1 MKEPIIIAGCGDIG
15 LRVAVLALAA
25 GHEVAGLVRSAASAA
40 RLRTLG
46 AMAVTGDLDDST
58 QPVAHLPS
66 AGATVIYTVPPPGGG
81 EYDPRVRVFCGSIE
95 PGEEPRT
102 LVYLSTTGVYGD
114 QGGAVVTEATPPR
127 AETSRAK
134 RRLDA
139 EQLLLAWGAHRQVR
153 IVILRVAG
161 IYGPGRLPL
170 NRIQEG
176 CPVLRDE
183 DAPYTSRIHADDL
196 ARICLAAAAH
206 GEHGEI
212 FNICDGEVSTMTD
225 YFNAVADAF
234 NLPRPAQVDRDE
246 AKLRM
251 PPLLYSYFGESRRID
266 NQRMRERLQVRLQY
280 PDLPSGLAASKEK
293 RDEP

>member
-1 MKEPIIIAGCGDIG
+1 MDERILIAGCGDIG
-15 LRVAVLALAA
+15 LRVARLALAD
-25 GHEVAGLVRSAASAA
+25 GCEVAGLVRSAATGN
-40 RLRTLG
+40 RLRALG
-46 AMAVTGDLDDST
+46 ALAVMGDLDDPA
-58 QPVAHLPS
+58 QPVTDLPS
-66 AGATVIYTVPPPGGG
+66 RGATVIYTVPPPGGG
-81 EYDPRVRVFCGSIE
+81 ESDPRVRVFCGSIE

-114 QGGAVVTEATPPR
+114 QGGAFVTESTPPR

-176 CPVLRDE
+176 CPVLRTE
-183 DAPYTSRIHADDL
+183 ESPYTSRIHADDL
-196 ARICLAAAAH
+196 ARICLAAAEH
-206 GEHGEI
+206 GAHGEI
-212 FNICDGEVSTMTD
+212 FNICDNEVSTMTD

-234 NLPRPAQVDRDE
+234 NLPRPAQVDRNE

-251 PPLLYSYFGESRRID
+251 PPLLYSYFSESRRID
-266 NQRMRERLQVRLQY
+266 NQRMRERLQVTLQY
-280 PDLPSGLAASKEK
+280 PDLRSGLAACKGE
-293 RDEP
+293 EQ